1 MSPEL
6 PFALLASVVLGASAH
21 RAGLCTVKAVAEVM
35 TSRRG
40 HVLWSFLKASLWTT
54 GFLTVAAW
62 LGHGTELV
70 QRPVAAVGLFGGLL
84 FGLGAGWNGACAFS
98 TLSRLAEGHVV
109 MLFTLAGWAVA
120 SPAVAGLWPG
130 LHTSAVVQPSSL
142 WPLIPVL
149 LWVPYEIWGLW
160 RRRAPARDAM
170 RTGHWPLSVA
180 VLLIALAN
188 AALLLMGRPWSFTST
203 VICTTGAAPMAPC
216 AQTGGLWLI
225 SASAL
230 AAMIASARLRGGFR
244 LRRPRPASAAR
255 HFGAGLVMGAGAA
268 LIPGGND
275 GLILFGLPSL
285 SPHALPAWAALVLGV
300 WLALSL
306 MRLVGGRI
314 PLIRCD
320 ADVCK
325 SVM

>member
-6 PFALLASVVLGASAH
+6 PFALLAGVVLGASAH

-40 HVLWSFLKASLWTT
+40 HVLWSFLKASLWTA
-54 GFLTVAAW
+54 GLLTVAAI
-62 LGHGTELV
+62 LGQEAELG
-70 QRPVAAVGLFGGLL
+70 QRPLVAVSLLGGLL
-84 FGLGAGWNGACAFS
+84 FGLGAGWNGACAVS
-98 TLSRLAEGHVV
+98 TLSWLAEGHVV

-120 SPAVAGLWPG
+120 IPVVVTLRPGLHAPAVAQ
-130 LHTSAVVQPSSL
+130 TSSHWL
-142 WPLIPVL
+142 LIPVL
-149 LWVPYEIWGLW
+149 LWMPYEIRGLW
-160 RRRAPARDAM
+160 RRRAPAREAM
-170 RTGHWPLSVA
+170 RTGHWPLSIA

-188 AALLLMGRPWSFTST
+188 GALLLIGQPWSFTST
-203 VICTTGAAPMAPC
+203 VICTTGAPPMTPC
-216 AQTGGLWLI
+216 AQTGALWLI

-230 AAMIASARLRGGFR
+230 TAMFASAWLRGSFR
-244 LRRPRPASAAR
+244 LLRSRPAAAAR

-285 SPHALPAWAALVLGV
+285 SPHALPAWAALVFGV
-300 WLALSL
+300 WLALTL
-306 MRLVGGRI
+306 MRLLGGRI
-314 PLIRCD
+314 PQIRCE

-325 SVM
+325 SEM